1 MEDNDV
7 DDSDLMEDE
16 VFGNLNSLGRLLEEQ
31 DDRGLV
37 LSLAAFA
44 EDALGNLLKAFMLP
58 VATSAQLVDGF
69 GAPLGDFSSRIKAA
83 YSLGLVTK
91 GQFSDLEQ
99 LRKIRNLFAHTWQP
113 ISLADQRV
121 AGHIRSMNFAPYL
134 LAYPE
139 TADKKL
145 RSSGYALLLALTG
158 AANTLVE
165 QGGGVE
171 NRGGEIV
178 FGFAGDFSEQLKDA
192 RDQFLEICNRM
203 QAASG
208 EELSFYRQVLI
219 RFHARTEYL
228 EGAVSDA
235 DKQALLQ
242 LQTEILKN
250 AESETGTPGP
260 PLLPSETS
268 VIGYGRPALS
278 RGFGEEKT

>member
-1 MEDNDV
+1 MDGNHV
-7 DDSDLMEDE
+7 DDSDAMEDE
-16 VFGNLNSLGRLLEEQ
+16 VFGNLNALGKILEEQ

-58 VATSAQLVDGF
+58 VATSVELVEGF
-69 GAPLGDFSSRIKAA
+69 GAPFGNFSSRIKAA
-83 YSLGLVTK
+83 YSLGLITK
-91 GQFSDLEQ
+91 DQFNDLMQ
-99 LRKIRNLFAHTWQP
+99 LRKIRNLFAHTWQS

-121 AGHIRSMNFAPYL
+121 SGHIRSMNYAPYL

-145 RSSGYALLLALTG
+145 RSTGYALLLTLTG
-158 AANTLVE
+158 AANTLAE

-171 NRGGEIV
+171 DRGREIV
-178 FGFAGDFSEQLKDA
+178 FGFAGNFSEQLEDA

-203 QAASG
+203 KATSG

-219 RFHARTEYL
+219 RFHARTAYV

-235 DKQALLQ
+235 DKQAILQ
-242 LQTEILKN
+242 LQTEILEKAGN
-250 AESETGTPGP
+250 EDRALTLHSAP
-260 PLLPSETS
+260 PKQ
-268 VIGYGRPALS
+268 A
-278 RGFGEEKT
+278 